1 MFKRNVNTGL
11 VVFWVKLKNRGYED
25 VYLVFQDMQH
35 ILMKFL
41 TYTTAERY
49 VRNKYYNPQI
59 ITIDFKKRLMVV
71 IINLF
76 HLIQ

>member
-25 VYLVFQDMQH
+25 GYLVFQDMQH